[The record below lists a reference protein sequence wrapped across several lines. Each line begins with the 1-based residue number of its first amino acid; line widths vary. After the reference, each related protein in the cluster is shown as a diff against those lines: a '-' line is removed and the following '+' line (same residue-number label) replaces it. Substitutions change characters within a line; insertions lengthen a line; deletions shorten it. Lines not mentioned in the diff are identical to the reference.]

1 MVATIHNESTTTD
14 PAAAKATVGSNIFYR
29 SNILPKAPVTLS
41 RFWATAELRLTPI
54 CQIGM
59 HRHDS

>member
-1 MVATIHNESTTTD
+1 MVLIDFSLTVKAATLMFLSGR
-14 PAAAKATVGSNIFYR
+14 GSAI
-29 SNILPKAPVTLS
+29 SSAKAPVTLS
-41 RFWATAELRLTPI
+41 QFWATAELRLTPI